1 VRLKLKQTPLGS
13 SDCRGVFLWEGER
26 IEDRGARSEER
37 ESARIDHFLAP
48 RYSLLAPFRDLSFSW
63 DPAAGRI
70 RGSFGTKL
78 SSAMMP
84 FLSQELLTATVEM
97 VCYVFTA
104 FGVALTVF
112 VARR

>member
-1 VRLKLKQTPLGS
+1 
-13 SDCRGVFLWEGER
+13 
-26 IEDRGARSEER
+26 
-37 ESARIDHFLAP
+37 
-48 RYSLLAPFRDLSFSW
+48 
-63 DPAAGRI
+63 
-70 RGSFGTKL
+70 
-78 SSAMMP
+78 MMP